1 MKDEE
6 GWTVGTLLQLMNERD
21 RRYEQRFS
29 SQEEAVRVY
38 KETSDKW
45 QAAAN
50 EWRGAMTDRER
61 NFLSK
66 GMGYVVGALSAI
78 ALILTIADKFR

>member
-1 MKDEE
+1 MKDDE

-21 RRYEQRFS
+21 KRYEQRFA

-66 GMGYVVGALSAI
+66 GMGYVVAALSAI